1 MEELLLTGLGIYLLN
16 RWGKKSPFDVGNIP
30 PVDNAGKVIDRRD
43 IKDYEQNACP
53 WYWFPWKR
61 PAVFNKVALS
71 PGSRKRWLD
80 LCDLWLEIRKIG
92 AEIKFLEEPLIDGS
106 VKKRFIEKI
115 KEDIKDKKNRIAF
128 LMSETKRIANVQM
141 RSEELYKKV
150 LANRFS
156 EDEIKAF
163 YQTRKDQI
171 QNRVWPK
178 NETNVVPIVS
188 PGGGRPGD
196 KISIEPGPTDP
207 GSNVQMASPTNR
219 KTWAYPNVEKKNY
232 QTKVPVRA
240 NYNERAR
247 KQDLRIKAKS
257 PGKRISKSGNVY
269 YERRVNRS
277 DYVRKNID
285 GSNIYM

>member
-16 RWGKKSPFDVGNIP
+16 RWGKKSPFNVGNID
-30 PVDNAGKVIDRRD
+30 PVDATGNLVDRRD
-43 IKDYEQNACP
+43 IEDYEQKACP
-53 WYWFPWKR
+53 WFWYSWKR

-92 AEIKFLEEPLIDGS
+92 AEIKKMNLPITEEKVPE
-106 VKKRFIEKI
+106 RFIDDI
-115 KEDIKDKKNRIAF
+115 KEQIKDKKNRIAF

-207 GSNVQMASPTNR
+207 GNNIQMRGKKMVRT
-219 KTWAYPNVEKKNY
+219 PN
-232 QTKVPVRA
+232 TI
-240 NYNERAR
+240 
-247 KQDLRIKAKS
+247 DLDRDAKLDALP
-257 PGKRISKSGNVY
+257 PGKRFTDGGGVY
-269 YERRVNRS
+269 YEYRTNRS
-277 DYVRKNID
+277 DWKGKI
-285 GSNIYM
+285 

>member
-16 RWGKKSPFDVGNIP
+16 RWGKKSPFNVGNIEP
-30 PVDNAGKVIDRRD
+30 YDATGKLIDRRD
-43 IKDYEQNACP
+43 IEDYEQKACP
-53 WYWFPWKR
+53 WFWFPWKR
-61 PAVFNKVALS
+61 PAVFNKVPLS

-92 AEIKFLEEPLIDGS
+92 AEIEFLERPIIDGI
-106 VKKRFIEKI
+106 VPEKFIDDAK
-115 KEDIKDKKNRIAF
+115 DQIKDKKNRVAF

-163 YQTRKDQI
+163 YQTRKGQI
-171 QNRVWPK
+171 QDRIWPAQ
-178 NETNVVPIVS
+178 ETNVVPIVS

-207 GSNVQMASPTNR
+207 GSNIQMRGKKMVRT
-219 KTWAYPNVEKKNY
+219 PN
-232 QTKVPVRA
+232 TI
-240 NYNERAR
+240 
-247 KQDLRIKAKS
+247 DLDRDAKLDALP
-257 PGKRISKSGNVY
+257 PGKRFTDGGGVY
-269 YERRVNRS
+269 YEYRTNRS
-277 DYVRKNID
+277 DWKGKV
-285 GSNIYM
+285 